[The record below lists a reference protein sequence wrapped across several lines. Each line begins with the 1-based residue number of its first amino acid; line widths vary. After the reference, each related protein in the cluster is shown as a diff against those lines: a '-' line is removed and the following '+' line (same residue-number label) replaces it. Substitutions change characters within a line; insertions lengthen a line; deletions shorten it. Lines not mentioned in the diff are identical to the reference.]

1 VNKEQ
6 WEEFQAKPGT
16 GSIDDMMVM
25 VNEINR
31 LRKGLELV
39 REIYTYKDGLN
50 LPVEHIASQMDR
62 RAQEFLEN

>member
-6 WEEFQAKPGT
+6 WEDFQSKPGT

-25 VNEINR
+25 VREINR

-39 REIYTYKDGLN
+39 REIYTYKDGLD
-50 LPVEHIASQMDR
+50 LPADHIAAQMDKR
-62 RAQEFLEN
+62 VKDVLDG